1 MKITFESK
9 DYPKKTIEVK
19 SKYSIRALIWDLYNK
34 HIDSVIKVNNN
45 KYLAD
50 DITCIIEKWGNEYV
64 I

>member
-9 DYPKKTIEVK
+9 DYPKKTIEIK
-19 SKYSIRALIWDLYNK
+19 GKYSIRALIWDLYDK

-50 DITCIIEKWGNEYV
+50 DITCIIER
-64 I
+64 